1 MQRRSARGGDI
12 LLAMTRALRPLRPL
26 RLLRPLCL
34 AYVLCGLGCG
44 RIGYD
49 PGGGAIGDEPVDAAG
64 GTVPPM
70 DASSAPDALG
80 PGTPRS
86 DAAPGTGGM
95 VLGPPVRI
103 TFTTGISGSPTI
115 TASDT
120 GFAVAWQE
128 RIDNQ
133 YEIHFAALDAQGK
146 PQAEPVPITSAA
158 GDSMRPRLAWT
169 GSAFGLAWDDN
180 REGNHE
186 VYFALLD
193 AAGSALGLP
202 SRLTT
207 ASGDSRYASVS
218 WAGTGFLLTWED
230 FRSGVFQ
237 PHLVAL
243 DDKGVALAAEVILSE
258 LQTPATW
265 VRSVWT
271 GSELWVVWA
280 DARSGS
286 TEIYFTRV
294 SAAGVKLEPDELR
307 VSALGAPS
315 LDPRIAYAGG
325 QLGVV
330 WQDFR
335 NNAKEL
341 YFASVT
347 AGATQVTEVQL
358 TSGADLSFHDL
369 TYGNGEYGLVWGD
382 RRDGND
388 EIYFLRLGLDGK
400 ALHDPLRVTVDPA
413 MSSSPAVAWLQDHY
427 VITWDDSRDGNTEI
441 YTVTVTP

>member
-1 MQRRSARGGDI
+1 MVSFG
-12 LLAMTRALRPLRPL
+12 AMIRAITLS
-26 RLLRPLCL
+26 RLSRLSRPLCL
-34 AYVLCGLGCG
+34 AWLLCGPGCG
-44 RIGYD
+44 RIGYE
-49 PGGGAIGDEPVDAAG
+49 PGGVPGEPVDAAG
-64 GTVPPM
+64 GTVPTR
-70 DASSAPDALG
+70 DGASTPDALG
-80 PGTPRS
+80 PGGPRI

-95 VLGPPVRI
+95 VLGAPVRI
-103 TFTTGISGSPTI
+103 TATADVSGSPALAAT
-115 TASDT
+115 DT
-120 GFAVAWQE
+120 GFGLAWQE

-146 PQAEPVPITSAA
+146 PQAAPVPITSAA
-158 GDSMRPRLAWT
+158 GESMRPRLAWT

-180 REGNHE
+180 RDGNHE

-193 AAGSALGLP
+193 AAGSALGQP

-218 WAGTGFLLTWED
+218 WTGAGFLLTWED
-230 FRSGVFQ
+230 FRNNVFQ

-243 DDKGVALAAEVILSE
+243 DDQGAKLAAEVLLSE

-271 GSELWVVWA
+271 GEELWVVWS
-280 DARSGS
+280 DARSGNI
-286 TEIYFTRV
+286 EVYFTRV
-294 SAAGVKLEPDELR
+294 SAEGVKLEPEEIR
-307 VSALGAPS
+307 VSALGDAS

-325 QLGVV
+325 QLGIV

-335 NNAKEL
+335 DNAKEL

-347 AGATQVTEVQL
+347 AGITQVTEVPL

-369 TYGNGEYGLVWGD
+369 TYGNGEYALVWGD
-382 RRDGND
+382 RREGNE

-400 ALHDPLRVTVDPA
+400 PLHDPLRVTADPA
-413 MSSSPAVAWLQDHY
+413 SSSSPAVAWLQDHY
-427 VITWDDSRDGNTEI
+427 VITWDDARDGNTEI